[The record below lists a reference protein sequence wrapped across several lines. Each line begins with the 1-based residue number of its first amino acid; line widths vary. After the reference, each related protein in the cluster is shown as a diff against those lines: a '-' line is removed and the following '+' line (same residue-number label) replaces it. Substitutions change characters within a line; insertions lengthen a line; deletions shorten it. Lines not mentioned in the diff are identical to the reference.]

1 MMIEKLNKVIDILKD
16 LESEERVK
24 VDNLK
29 KDILS
34 KLNNE
39 DDAYYL
45 ILVNFESDTDNMI
58 KIYSTDAENRFNA
71 YESFNELSSED
82 EAVITIMLSR
92 DELKSLMFKIM
103 NNDITRLDKED
114 IEDLDLNDGDDDNA

>member
-1 MMIEKLNKVIDILKD
+1 MIEKLNKVIDILKD

-24 VDNLK
+24 VENIK

-39 DDAYYL
+39 DDTYYL

-114 IEDLDLNDGDDDNA
+114 IEDLDLNDGDNDNA